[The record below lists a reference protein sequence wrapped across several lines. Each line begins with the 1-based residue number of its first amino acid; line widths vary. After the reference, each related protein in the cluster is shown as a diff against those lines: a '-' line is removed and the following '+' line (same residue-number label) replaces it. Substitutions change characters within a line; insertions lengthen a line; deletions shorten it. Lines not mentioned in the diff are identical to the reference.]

1 LSKITYDKNS
11 TKKNNTKNNRQ
22 SNPIIYGYFPRK
34 TYKELA
40 IERINKTLCGFLFML
55 ILISVGSYYFVTAS
69 EVELNKI
76 GRETIKL
83 NNENTELQNK
93 LDYIHSFNNVEF
105 VVRQRNLLNTAK
117 QVIEV
122 PAPKVLEPIQKTF
135 SFSTMPAN
143 KWSVGY

>member
-1 LSKITYDKNS
+1 MSKITYDKNS
-11 TKKNNTKNNRQ
+11 KKKNNTKNYRQ

-40 IERINKTLCGFLFML
+40 IERVNKTLCGLLFIL
-55 ILISVGSYYFVTAS
+55 ILVSVASYYFVTAS

-93 LDYIHSFNNVEF
+93 LDYIHSFNNVEQ
-105 VVRQRNLLNTAK
+105 VVRQKNLLNTAK

-122 PAPKVLEPIQKTF
+122 PAPKVSAPVQKTF